1 MHRIFPSRRL
11 MALILLAA
19 MTAAPFPAPFHEC
32 IVAQST
38 QTRQKGK
45 GGKPASK
52 KKKTSRRKRGSGK
65 SASSTQAAP
74 AQSAAEMKRQQS
86 ETRREIQLTQE
97 QIKENDRSIKK
108 SLLELGRIESDMA
121 VTQRQIDAT
130 SRQVGELDTRIT
142 SLRQKISDNES
153 HLASLRAQYLKAV
166 KKMRA
171 TRRNASTL
179 AFIFAS
185 ESFNQALRRMRY
197 LRQFSEWKDRQTE
210 KIAAATSE
218 LKKQSTQLAR
228 VKGEKDVALRR
239 QRDARQKLESQ
250 HRSQDAIVVELR
262 NNGQALAAHLERKKA
277 QAAQL
282 QSAIAAAIAEE
293 QRKAQAEEQARRKA
307 AAEKAAAEKA
317 AADRIAAEKAAAAE
331 KAEAERALAER
342 AAAEKAAEEKAA
354 EERRQ
359 LLARQEAERQAEI
372 AQKKSEKERRE
383 AEKRRK
389 EEEKRL
395 AEQQKRDR
403 EKAEKERKAEEKR
416 LAEQKKRGGGKS
428 AGSSSETYADVRKRR
443 PRGGSTSSSSSSSNS
458 SSATSPAPGNF
469 AAMRGRLPRPSSGA
483 FRVVRKFGR
492 QSLPDLP
499 DVEVDNTGI
508 DAEVGSGASALA
520 VYGGRVSSIY
530 RLAGYSNVVILNH
543 GDYFTIYCN
552 LGNVNVKKGDMVKAG
567 QPLGSVAPDEDDP
580 SAHILHFELW
590 KNRSKL
596 NPLEWIQ

>member
-1 MHRIFPSRRL
+1 MHRIFSSHRL
-11 MALILLAA
+11 IALILLAA
-19 MTAAPFPAPFHEC
+19 MTGAPFPAPLHEC
-32 IVAQST
+32 AVAQST

-45 GGKPASK
+45 GGKSTS

-65 SASSTQAAP
+65 SASSTQAP
-74 AQSAAEMKRQQS
+74 PTQSAAEMKRQQS

-142 SLRQKISDNES
+142 SLQTKISDNES

-282 QSAIAAAIAEE
+282 QGAIAAAIAEE
-293 QRKAQAEEQARRKA
+293 QRKAQARR
-307 AAEKAAAEKA
+307 
-317 AADRIAAEKAAAAE
+317 
-331 KAEAERALAER
+331 
-342 AAAEKAAEEKAA
+342 
-354 EERRQ
+354 
-359 LLARQEAERQAEI
+359 
-372 AQKKSEKERRE
+372 
-383 AEKRRK
+383 
-389 EEEKRL
+389 
-395 AEQQKRDR
+395 
-403 EKAEKERKAEEKR
+403 
-416 LAEQKKRGGGKS
+416 
-428 AGSSSETYADVRKRR
+428 
-443 PRGGSTSSSSSSSNS
+443 
-458 SSATSPAPGNF
+458 
-469 AAMRGRLPRPSSGA
+469 
-483 FRVVRKFGR
+483 
-492 QSLPDLP
+492 
-499 DVEVDNTGI
+499 
-508 DAEVGSGASALA
+508 
-520 VYGGRVSSIY
+520 
-530 RLAGYSNVVILNH
+530 
-543 GDYFTIYCN
+543 
-552 LGNVNVKKGDMVKAG
+552 
-567 QPLGSVAPDEDDP
+567 
-580 SAHILHFELW
+580 
-590 KNRSKL
+590 
-596 NPLEWIQ
+596 

>member
-1 MHRIFPSRRL
+1 MHRIFSSHRL

-45 GGKPASK
+45 GGKSTSK

-65 SASSTQAAP
+65 SASSTQAP
-74 AQSAAEMKRQQS
+74 PTQSAAEMKRQQS

-97 QIKENDRSIKK
+97 QIRENDRSIKK

-142 SLRQKISDNES
+142 SLQTKISDNES
-153 HLASLRAQYLKAV
+153 HLANLRAQYLKAV

-282 QSAIAAAIAEE
+282 QGAIAAAIAEE
-293 QRKAQAEEQARRKA
+293 QRKAQAEEEARRKA

-317 AADRIAAEKAAAAE
+317 AADRLAAEKAAAAE
-331 KAEAERALAER
+331 RAAAERAVAER
-342 AAAEKAAEEKAA
+342 AAAEKA
-354 EERRQ
+354 
-359 LLARQEAERQAEI
+359 
-372 AQKKSEKERRE
+372 
-383 AEKRRK
+383 
-389 EEEKRL
+389 

-416 LAEQKKRGGGKS
+416 LAQQKKRGVGND
-428 AGSSSETYADVRKRR
+428 AGSSSESYADVRKRR
-443 PRGGSTSSSSSSSNS
+443 PRGGSASSSSSSSNA

-469 AAMRGRLPRPSSGA
+469 AAMRGRLPRPSSGG

-567 QPLGSVAPDEDDP
+567 QALGSVAPDEDDP